1 MGRAENIFI
10 RKVPLFPEPIVFLA
24 SDQQLEDIERFCTNP
39 ARFCILGVDATFQIA
54 GFYFTFA
61 TYRNLMLKTK
71 RGNHPVFICPG
82 ILHKQK
88 LYTSYKTLPLLMS
101 KYRAGTS
108 KVLVYGTDG
117 EDNMAKAFSDVYSN
131 AKHLRCDIHM
141 KDNIKRKLSQLNITG
156 DVASEIMPDVFGKKI
171 DGGKEGGLVD
181 CCSSEEF
188 DSALISATQNW
199 ITIHENGKDF
209 VNYFFKEK
217 ADVIRET
224 ARADIRSVCGL
235 GYPPKAYTQNANE
248 CMNRL
253 IKADETPS
261 YSKKE
266 AALLPY
272 IEKIRRE
279 IVRQQEDQFLSVIGR
294 GPYQITDEFSFLEVE
309 EQKFYSMTDTQK
321 KSLKKKFFSMK
332 MTETSRPPA
341 TGPITTQHMS
351 VRAEDAQIIDIPFP
365 ILKRIFDKA
374 AFLSSKP
381 SYVMKM
387 PTSSNDHPT
396 FMVHS
401 SSSENPHKVLAFP
414 ESGKFSCDQSC
425 TGWKLYSLCSHTV
438 AVAETLKLLK
448 EFLKWFKKR
457 KKPPNLTTLANINMP
472 QNKCSKRGTRKRKGA
487 ANKLPTD
494 GLTVLSK
501 RLTQSHVTSNQSEKE
516 IPPSNFQNQHRTAF
530 PPIVLQY
537 DALPTGVPLQHVPQS
552 TIKAHQHSLNATSQ
566 QSAWLSN
573 IMSQQSAVTSNM
585 ATQQGNRSSNLIPQ
599 QSALTSNI
607 AAQQGIRSC
616 NLTSQ
621 QSGLTSNMAAQRGN
635 GSSNLIPQQS
645 AWTSNI
651 AAQQGNRSCNLTSQQ
666 SAWTSNMAA
675 QQGNRSCNLTSQ
687 QSGLTSNMAA
697 QQGNR
702 SSNLIPQQRALTSN
716 MATQQGNRSSIM
728 MSQQSTLTSNM
739 AAQQGN
745 RSSNLISQQSAL
757 TSNMAAQ
764 QGNRSSNLI
773 PQQRAVTSN
782 MATQQWN
789 RSSIMM
795 SQQSALTSNMA
806 TQQGNR
812 SSNLISQQS
821 ALTPNMTAQQG
832 IRSPIMMSQQSPLS
846 SNMSSQQAIRSLNL
860 ISQQSALTSNMAA
873 QQGIRSSNIVSQQG
887 ILISNVEPH
896 NVTPAIQTQHTIP
909 ARHKP
914 APGTFIF
921 AKLAFLDPRV
931 SRCYGCGDQLKP
943 GGNLPSPP
951 NDLVMTTR
959 LHRKYYKEG
968 QLQVSSEIKP
978 VYLHV
983 HSYCARSAYQDFNAA
998 CCQLPDDLRPYL
1010 QQEHYDLIFWGLGI
1024 KL

>member
-1 MGRAENIFI
+1 MYIAIVDSVGSDSDENSDNISSEYIEKVRFYNNDPALPVYRWGLLNGLATDDVAAILLKEQIHLTKIATRVPTCISKNTAFVVDSTKLLNGEDIRCDDMGSWIYTGSKTFSYYLDEDGKVHRDSENHKEYQLSRQFFKNKSLPSLRKVIITAQNVISKIANDLCFIQYIFSDGEQNVVVQAHGNQKKLDSTIVRGCRRTMKSTKDLIEEKLTVVPLREAAQEVIKERGGIMKINNAGEFPRNRSQVYNINKKTKSKKSGVDFTHNDPLLRIITKAREEQMGRAENIFI
-10 RKVPLFPEPIVFLA
+10 REVPLFPEPIVFLA

-71 RGNHPVFICPG
+71 RGNHPVFIGPG

-108 KVLVYGTDG
+108 NVLVYGTDG

-156 DVASEIMPDVFGKKI
+156 DVASEIMSDVFGKKI

-279 IVRQQEDQFLSVIGR
+279 IVRQQEDQFLSLIGR

-309 EQKFYSMTDTQK
+309 EQTFYSMTDTQK

-374 AFLSSKP
+374 AFLSSEP

-472 QNKCSKRGTRKRKGA
+472 QNKGSKRGTRKRKGA

-585 ATQQGNRSSNLIPQ
+585 ATQQGNRSSNLILQQSALTSNMAAQQGNRSSNLIPQ

-607 AAQQGIRSC
+607 AAQQGNRSC

-621 QSGLTSNMAAQRGN
+621 QSGLTSNMAAQQGN

-675 QQGNRSCNLTSQ
+675 QQGNRLVVQ
-687 QSGLTSNMAA
+687 PD
-697 QQGNR
+697 
-702 SSNLIPQQRALTSN
+702 I
-716 MATQQGNRSSIM
+716 
-728 MSQQSTLTSNM
+728 STKWLD
-739 AAQQGN
+739 
-745 RSSNLISQQSAL
+745 
-757 TSNMAAQ
+757 
-764 QGNRSSNLI
+764 
-773 PQQRAVTSN
+773 
-782 MATQQWN
+782 
-789 RSSIMM
+789 
-795 SQQSALTSNMA
+795 
-806 TQQGNR
+806 
-812 SSNLISQQS
+812 
-821 ALTPNMTAQQG
+821 
-832 IRSPIMMSQQSPLS
+832 
-846 SNMSSQQAIRSLNL
+846 
-860 ISQQSALTSNMAA
+860 
-873 QQGIRSSNIVSQQG
+873 
-887 ILISNVEPH
+887 
-896 NVTPAIQTQHTIP
+896 IQH
-909 ARHKP
+909 
-914 APGTFIF
+914 
-921 AKLAFLDPRV
+921 
-931 SRCYGCGDQLKP
+931 
-943 GGNLPSPP
+943 GG
-951 NDLVMTTR
+951 
-959 LHRKYYKEG
+959 
-968 QLQVSSEIKP
+968 
-978 VYLHV
+978 
-983 HSYCARSAYQDFNAA
+983 
-998 CCQLPDDLRPYL
+998 
-1010 QQEHYDLIFWGLGI
+1010 
-1024 KL
+1024 